1 MWQYLRSKWQSL
13 IFRLLFYFL
22 VSMLALA
29 LVLAISF
36 AKRLKPHVQNEILP
50 NVDRYIEYLIDDIG
64 SPPDLAV
71 ARRLAA
77 ELPFAIRIEGR
88 GVDWS
93 STPHLGRIS
102 GYDFERAPAPY
113 DNVYFSHHQ
122 HYEYLLIHQQGYRYL
137 FGVDSS
143 FRHGSERRHWVLF
156 LALGAILVLLYFM
169 IDRMFKPIGA
179 ISEQVRKIG
188 EGDLEQNVEVGGKGE
203 LVALAVGI
211 NRMSTRIKAMLE
223 SKSAL
228 LLALSHELRSP
239 ITRMRV
245 NLELLER
252 SELRQKLIDDIREM
266 ESLVSAILE
275 SEKLGSGHAPLNL
288 ERCRMRELIE
298 EVVGNHAC
306 RDRIETSLSPV
317 DLDVDRL
324 RIRLLVKN
332 LLDNACNYSTRE
344 DGPIEVMLTRRDDA
358 AIVEVRD
365 CGVGVASDEIERLT
379 DAFYRPDNARQRGTG
394 GYGLGLYLC
403 KLIVDA
409 HGGGLTIESEPG
421 KGTKVIVELPLG
433 NS

>member
-1 MWQYLRSKWQSL
+1 MWQYVRSKWQSL
-13 IFRLLFYFL
+13 IFRLMFYFL

-50 NVDRYIEYLIDDIG
+50 NVDRYIEYLIEDIG
-64 SPPDLAV
+64 IPPDLAV

-77 ELPFAIRIEGR
+77 ELPFEIRIEGR

-169 IDRMFKPIGA
+169 IGRMFRPIGA

-188 EGDLEQNVEVGGKGE
+188 EGDLEQSVDVGARGE
-203 LVALAVGI
+203 LAALAVGI
-211 NRMSTRIKAMLE
+211 NRMSARIKAMLE

-245 NLELLER
+245 NLELLEQ

-275 SEKLGSGHAPLNL
+275 SEKLGSGHAPLSL
-288 ERCRMRELIE
+288 ERCRMLELIE
-298 EVVGNHAC
+298 EVVGNCAC

-317 DLDVDRL
+317 DLDVDQL

-344 DGPIEVMLTRRDDA
+344 DGPIEVRLALRDDA
-358 AIVEVRD
+358 AIIEVSD
-365 CGVGVASDEIERLT
+365 LGVGVAPDEIERLT
-379 DAFYRPDNARQRGTG
+379 DAFYRPDSARQRDTG

-421 KGTKVIVELPLG
+421 KGTNVIVELPLG